1 MQKNSISKNINLII
15 RKQKFNVRN
24 FLFKYINETPNGPA
38 YTVSSIKNEL
48 TVSKTPCVVI
58 NPDQYIDFN
67 FPKKL
72 KKDYLYLPI
81 HFNNHGNSSY
91 VKINKKGKIVEIKE
105 KN

>member
-1 MQKNSISKNINLII
+1 M
-15 RKQKFNVRN
+15 
-24 FLFKYINETPNGPA
+24 
-38 YTVSSIKNEL
+38 

-105 KN
+105 KKLISNHASSGAYSLIFFLLKKYLN